1 MKYLLIVTD
10 RPNGPFPP
18 DPLALNR
25 AVQEF
30 VSARLAD
37 GTMDCAYY
45 LLPRGGMSIINA
57 DSHEALLALLR
68 AWPGFGYQEFEVHM
82 LGDIRQA
89 IANNRER
96 LHKEQAQARS
106 GS

>member
-1 MKYLLIVTD
+1 MLIVKD

-25 AVQEF
+25 AVRDF
-30 VSARLAD
+30 VAARLAD

-57 DSHEALLALLR
+57 DSHEALLGLLR
-68 AWPGFGYQEFEVHM
+68 TWPGFGYQEFEIQ
-82 LGDIRQA
+82 LLSDIRLA
-89 IANNRER
+89 IDNNWER
-96 LHKEQAQARS
+96 LQNEQARARS
-106 GS
+106 AQP